1 MSAARTRS
9 GPRVPCVRAG
19 PARGWTVGNG
29 RPLQRINC
37 SSYRIR
43 FIYDRCS
50 LPLPVRIVNRPP
62 TVTSL
67 SVSLYRHGHG
77 RPDALHAAW
86 RVPLGAAGTGPL
98 DLSAPVPS
106 FLASVDLGASAGLG
120 PLLAPRTACPP
131 RTHQTDAPVP
141 YGTIQTYQ
149 IFSTAPSLKADGRAP
164 ARTWQRKG
172 RSYGKGVWRCKTSVR
187 ASRAH
192 SASKSMRWPV
202 V

>member
-62 TVTSL
+62 TVVT
-67 SVSLYRHGHG
+67 VICIATAHGIRPLHG
-77 RPDALHAAW
+77 CAAAA
-86 RVPLGAAGTGPL
+86 GAARGEPL

-141 YGTIQTYQ
+141 YSTIQTYQ